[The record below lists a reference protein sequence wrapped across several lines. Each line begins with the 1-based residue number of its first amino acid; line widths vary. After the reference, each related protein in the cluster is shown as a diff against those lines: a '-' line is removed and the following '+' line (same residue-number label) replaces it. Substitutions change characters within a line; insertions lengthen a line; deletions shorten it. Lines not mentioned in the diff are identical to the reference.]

1 MNSIRDKLK
10 IRGRVEIIVSKGN
23 PQIIPGKVLPRT
35 KVTDRHN
42 KLTNK
47 PIYDKIDI
55 HVDPSKLISREVLEN
70 IVVNKGKDI
79 VIEGLTSGTID
90 LIARMS
96 IGDRGTIPSDS
107 TVPKVP
113 TSGLDVLFNEVFRAD
128 IDFFSLNTG
137 GSVHEVQFV
146 RTFTALDISI
156 TAFSNQANPVVNEV
170 GLITADV
177 ITGAALPRPP
187 VESPNAPDA
196 DEQLFALRT
205 FKSVPFEA
213 ANEISVTIR
222 YTIFLE

>member
-1 MNSIRDKLK
+1 MSTIQDKLG
-10 IRGRVEIIVSKGN
+10 IQGRVEIIVAH
-23 PQIIPGKVLPRT
+23 GKPKITPVTPLFFNNLT
-35 KVTDRHN
+35 KKTTYN
-42 KLTNK
+42 S
-47 PIYDKIDI
+47 IDI
-55 HVDPSKLISREVLEN
+55 YVEPSKLISREVLKN
-70 IVVNKGKDI
+70 IVVDLGKDI
-79 VIEGLTSGTID
+79 VIEGLTTGTID
-90 LIARMS
+90 LIARMAV
-96 IGDRGTIPSDS
+96 GDRGTIPSDP

-113 TSGLDVLFNEVFRAD
+113 TSDLDVLFNEVYRAD

-146 RTFTALDISI
+146 RTFSALDISI
-156 TAFSNQANPVVNEV
+156 TAFSNQANPVINEV

-222 YTIFLE
+222 YTIFIE

>member
-1 MNSIRDKLK
+1 MNVIMEKLG
-10 IRGRVEIIVSKGN
+10 IQGRVEIIVTHGK
-23 PQIIPGKVLPRT
+23 PQITPVTPLFVNPLT
-35 KVTDRHN
+35 KKT
-42 KLTNK
+42 
-47 PIYDKIDI
+47 IYNSIDI
-55 HVDPSKLISREVLEN
+55 YVDPSKLISRQILKN
-70 IVVNKGKDI
+70 IIVNKGKDI

-90 LIARMS
+90 LIARMA

-113 TSGLDVLFNEVFRAD
+113 TSGLDELFNEVYRAD
-128 IDFFSLNTG
+128 IDFFSLNIG

-187 VESPNAPDA
+187 VESPNTPDA

-222 YTIFLE
+222 YTIFIE